1 MVYVKPGDE
10 KVGAINLDTGD
21 KIGVFYDK
29 DTDTAYFDHHEKG
42 NKQVTSTAE
51 IIYKTLV
58 DMNMLEPSISM
69 DKAVEFVTKID
80 NRKFPSEEFLRSSKT
95 ILGLQ
100 RSISFD
106 NLVKY
111 FEDHESETEELTPE
125 EFEKYG
131 LGDEARKQEGIINDS
146 MEKLDEM
153 IKDGKTVE
161 TKYGKILINENN
173 ELPVGSSAAYVKL
186 EGILNLTPGKSFAL
200 TLRDGKFN
208 EDELKEKL
216 GEKFQGKII
225 RDNMW
230 IYNGKDELNLTK
242 EELINAI
249 A

>member
-1 MVYVKPGDE
+1 M
-10 KVGAINLDTGD
+10 
-21 KIGVFYDK
+21 
-29 DTDTAYFDHHEKG
+29 
-42 NKQVTSTAE
+42 
-51 IIYKTLV
+51 
-58 DMNMLEPSISM
+58 
-69 DKAVEFVTKID
+69 
-80 NRKFPSEEFLRSSKT
+80 
-95 ILGLQ
+95 GLQ

-131 LGDEARKQEGIINDS
+131 LGDEARKQERIINNS

-153 IKDGKTVE
+153 IEDGKIAE

-186 EGILNLTPGKSFAL
+186 EGVLNLTPGKSFAL

-208 EDELKEKL
+208 EYELKEKL

-225 RDNMW
+225 RGNMW
-230 IYNGKDELNLTK
+230 IYNDKDELSLTK